1 MKERIEDGR
10 VAVRQVRQKYMKEI
24 EQAQKDGLSEDGA
37 DRLREEIEKIVK
49 EANEEIENIR
59 VVKEKDLMTI

>member
-1 MKERIEDGR
+1 M
-10 VAVRQVRQKYMKEI
+10 
-24 EQAQKDGLSEDGA
+24 
-37 DRLREEIEKIVK
+37 REEIEKIVK